1 MTPLFCT
8 ALVALHLGAPAS
20 SPGAGPGTAD
30 RDGPIEVCALDAT
43 TYVLRERLADTWE
56 APFLYLL
63 IGSDRALL
71 LDTGDVADP
80 AVMPVARTVLALLPT
95 SGTGKLPLQVVH
107 THGHLDHREGDG
119 QFAGVPGVELVPAS
133 VEALAARFGFSHWP
147 AGTAAVDL
155 GQRTVDLLPAPGHHP
170 AELVFY
176 DRSTG
181 LVFSGDFLLPGR
193 LLVDDREAYA
203 ASARRIADFV
213 RDLPVRAVLGG
224 HIEKDTHGELF
235 DWQAPQ
241 HPDEASLALPK
252 ADLLALPAALD
263 GFNGFYETLGSF
275 VLVAPIRL
283 LWVAGLGALLAAG
296 AFVWLVVHVIR
307 RWRRRRRQRVSADA
321 GMKARATSPSGK
333 S

>member
-8 ALVALHLGAPAS
+8 TLVALHLGATPS
-20 SPGAGPGTAD
+20 SPGAGPGTAN
-30 RDGPIEVCALDAT
+30 RERPLEVCALDAT

-80 AVMPVARTVLALLPT
+80 AVMPVAPTVLALLPT
-95 SGTGKLPLQVVH
+95 AGTGKLPLLVVH

-119 QFAGVPGVELVPAS
+119 QFAGIPAVDLVPAS
-133 VEALAARFGFSHWP
+133 VDAVSARFGFSRWP
-147 AGTAAVDL
+147 AGTANVDL
-155 GQRTVDLLPAPGHHP
+155 GQRIVDLLPAPGHHP

-176 DRSTG
+176 DRNTA

-193 LLVDDREAYA
+193 LLVDDREAYT
-203 ASARRIADFV
+203 ASAHRIADFV

-224 HIEKDTHGELF
+224 HIEKDSRGELF
-235 DWQAPQ
+235 DWQAAQ

-252 ADLLALPAALD
+252 ADLLALPAALEA
-263 GFNGFYETLGSF
+263 FNGFYETLDSF
-275 VLVAPIRL
+275 VLLAPIRL
-283 LWVAGLGALLAAG
+283 LWVAGLGVL
-296 AFVWLVVHVIR
+296 LVVGALVGLVVRAIR
-307 RWRRRRRQRVSADA
+307 RWRRRRRRQRADA
-321 GMKARATSPSGK
+321 RSQAG
-333 S
+333 